1 MLQQMSKKQP
11 EIAIAG
17 RAIGIQH
24 QPYIVAELSANHG
37 GSLDRAL
44 DTLVAAKAAGAEA
57 VKLQTYT
64 PDTMTLDVDNADFTI
79 KGGLWNGR
87 KLYELYREAQTP
99 LDWHPALFAKA
110 KVLGLTIFSTP
121 FDNTAVDFLETL
133 GAPAYKIASFE
144 LVDHALIR
152 CAAMTGKPLIMSTG
166 MASPEEIT
174 EAVGVATAAGCEQ
187 ILLLHCVSG
196 YPTPAD
202 QINLRRIP
210 ALAAQTGLPVGL
222 SDHTLGTEVS
232 VTAVAMGAC
241 LIEKHFTLARADGGP
256 DAAFSLE
263 PVEFAALTH
272 GAAIAFAALG
282 DGKAARSKVEEG
294 NMPFR
299 RSIYVAQNIA
309 KGETFTAENLRVI
322 RPGYGLAPK
331 HLPEILGRCA
341 RQALARG
348 MRLDWDAIE

>member
-1 MLQQMSKKQP
+1 MQP

-17 RAIGIQH
+17 RAIGAQH
-24 QPYIVAELSANHG
+24 PPYIVAELSANHG

-44 DTLVAAKAAGAEA
+44 DTLAAAKAAGAEA
-57 VKLQTYT
+57 IKLQTYT

-87 KLYELYREAQTP
+87 RLYELYREAQTP

-110 KVLGLTIFSTP
+110 KALGLMIFSTP

-144 LVDHALIR
+144 LVDHALIGR
-152 CAAMTGKPLIMSTG
+152 AAMTGKPLIMSTG
-166 MASPEEIT
+166 MASPEEIS
-174 EAVGVATAAGCEQ
+174 EAVAVATAAGGKQ

-222 SDHTLGTEVS
+222 SDHTLGAEVS
-232 VTAVAMGAC
+232 VAAVAMGAC
-241 LIEKHFTLARADGGP
+241 LIEKHFTLARRDGGP

-263 PVEFAALTH
+263 PAEFAALTH
-272 GAAIAFAALG
+272 GAAVAFAALG
-282 DGKAARSKVEEG
+282 DGRPARSTVEKA
-294 NMPFR
+294 NMAFR
-299 RSIYVAQNIA
+299 RSIYVVRNIA
-309 KGETFTAENLRVI
+309 KGAAFTAENLRVI

-331 HLPEILGRCA
+331 HLPEILGRRA
-341 RQALARG
+341 RQSLARG
-348 MRLDWDAIE
+348 TRLDWDAIE